1 MLAPPRPI
9 LTPRSALPT
18 VRDTMAGRSYALTLF
33 AVAAMAWPA
42 AAQTSIA
49 PEAGVLV
56 LKNGQVLE
64 GAITRAGDYFVVS
77 QGEGSELKLNA
88 NEVELCCVSLLEAYQ
103 FKANRV
109 SSFSSKS
116 RLDLAKWCLR
126 QGLIEQCTAQLTAA
140 QNIDPTNSQVAELQ
154 TRLKLLQETPQP
166 IPASAAPGIAAA
178 EMENALRGLPRGS
191 AEKFAAVIQPILLN
205 RCGANQCHGPN
216 AKSEFRLLRPPP
228 GQIVSRRFTQRNL
241 YASLKYL
248 DRAHPE
254 NSPLVLMPQQR
265 HGSSLAAV
273 FDKHSSNQLV
283 ELMAWAKLT
292 VGAPLVTQPP
302 AHQTTYPAT
311 ISPVNATLSQPTAK
325 AASATQPAQ
334 ELSEQS
340 TSAPVSTRVMRPPL
354 EEQTMRRPKT
364 TPPQPEVRDRYDPE
378 IFNRR
383 YLSK

>member
-1 MLAPPRPI
+1 
-9 LTPRSALPT
+9 
-18 VRDTMAGRSYALTLF
+18 
-33 AVAAMAWPA
+33 
-42 AAQTSIA
+42 
-49 PEAGVLV
+49 V

-64 GAITRAGDYFVVS
+64 GAITRAGDYYVVS

-88 NEVELCCVSLLEAYQ
+88 NDVELCCASLLEAYE

-126 QGLIEQCTAQLTAA
+126 QGLIEQCTAQLAAA
-140 QNIDPTNSQVAELQ
+140 QNIDPTNPQVAELQ
-154 TRLKLLQETPQP
+154 TRINLMQETPQP
-166 IPASAAPGIAAA
+166 IPASPAPGIAAA
-178 EMENALRGLPRGS
+178 EMENALKGLPRGS

-248 DRAHPE
+248 DRANPE
-254 NSPLVLMPQQR
+254 NSPLLLLPQQR
-265 HGSSLAAV
+265 HGSSVAAV

-283 ELMAWAKLT
+283 ELLVWAKLT
-292 VGAPLVTQPP
+292 AGVSFVPQPP
-302 AHQTTYPAT
+302 GNPTTNPAT
-311 ISPVNATLSQPTAK
+311 IAPVNSTLSQPTTK
-325 AASATQPAQ
+325 SASAAPP
-334 ELSEQS
+334 SPEQS
-340 TSAPVSTRVMRPPL
+340 GQPVPTPISTRVMRPPL
-354 EEQTMRRPKT
+354 EDQPMRRPKSA
-364 TPPQPEVRDRYDPE
+364 PAQPEFRDRYDPE

-383 YLSK
+383 YFSK

>member
-1 MLAPPRPI
+1 M
-9 LTPRSALPT
+9 AL
-18 VRDTMAGRSYALTLF
+18 
-33 AVAAMAWPA
+33 PA

-64 GAITRAGDYFVVS
+64 GSITRAGDYYVVS
-77 QGEGSELKLNA
+77 QGEGSELKLNV
-88 NEVELCCVSLLEAYQ
+88 NDVELCCASLLEAYE
-103 FKANRV
+103 FKASHV
-109 SSFSSKS
+109 SSFSPKS
-116 RLDLAKWCLR
+116 HLDLAKWCLR
-126 QGLIEQCTAQLTAA
+126 QGLIEQCTEQLTAA
-140 QNIDPTNSQVAELQ
+140 QKIDPTNPQVAELQ
-154 TRLKLLQETPQP
+154 TRLKLLKETPQP

-216 AKSEFRLLRPPP
+216 AKSDFRLLRPPP

-248 DRAHPE
+248 DRTNPE

-265 HGSSLAAV
+265 HGNSLAAI

-283 ELMAWAKLT
+283 ELMSWAKLT
-292 VGAPLVTQPP
+292 AGAPLVAQPP
-302 AHQTTYPAT
+302 ANQTTNPAT
-311 ISPVNATLSQPTAK
+311 IAAVNATLSQPTTNSAGAK
-325 AASATQPAQ
+325 QPAQ
-334 ELSEQS
+334 EPSDQPATAS
-340 TSAPVSTRVMRPPL
+340 VSTRVMRPPL
-354 EEQTMRRPKT
+354 DDQTTHKPKT
-364 TPPQPEVRDRYDPE
+364 TPSQPEFRDRFDPE

-383 YLSK
+383 YFSK

>member
-1 MLAPPRPI
+1 
-9 LTPRSALPT
+9 
-18 VRDTMAGRSYALTLF
+18 MASST
-33 AVAAMAWPA
+33 
-42 AAQTSIA
+42 AAQSSIA

-64 GAITRAGDYFVVS
+64 GAITRAGDYYVVS

-88 NEVELCCVSLLEAYQ
+88 NDVELCCASLLEAYE
-103 FKANRV
+103 FKASRV
-109 SSFSSKS
+109 SSFSAKS

-126 QGLIEQCTAQLTAA
+126 QGLIEQCTAQLAAA
-140 QNIDPTNSQVAELQ
+140 QNIDPTNPQVAELQ
-154 TRLKLLQETPQP
+154 TRIKLMQETPQP
-166 IPASAAPGIAAA
+166 IPASATPGIAAA
-178 EMENALRGLPRGS
+178 EMENTLRGLPRGS

-216 AKSEFRLLRPPP
+216 AKSDFRLLRPPP

-248 DRAHPE
+248 DRANPE

-283 ELMAWAKLT
+283 ELMSWAKLT
-292 VGAPLVTQPP
+292 AGAPLVVQPP
-302 AHQTTYPAT
+302 PNHITNPAT
-311 ISPVNATLSQPTAK
+311 IAPVNATLSQPTAK
-325 AASATQPAQ
+325 STSATQPAQ
-334 ELSEQS
+334 EPSDQRAM
-340 TSAPVSTRVMRPPL
+340 APVSTRVMRPPL
-354 EEQTMRRPKT
+354 DDQPAHKAKT
-364 TPPQPEVRDRYDPE
+364 TSSQPEFRDRYDPE

-383 YLSK
+383 YFSK